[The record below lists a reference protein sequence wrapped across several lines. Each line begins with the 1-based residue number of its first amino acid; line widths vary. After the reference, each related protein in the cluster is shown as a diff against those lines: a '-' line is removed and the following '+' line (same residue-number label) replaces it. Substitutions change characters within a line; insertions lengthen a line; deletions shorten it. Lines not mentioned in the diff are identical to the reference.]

1 MNPYKD
7 MQESEKVLKK
17 LISEAKNSN
26 NSINRLKELNVII
39 KTINNYDEMLK
50 NKYYTDFFD
59 TMILSRMYQTLIK
72 SPQGEI
78 NINEFLLYY
87 DQDLRLGKEFIKTD
101 IVNFIK
107 GRQLDNSIKKG
118 NIFTDSS
125 EFWGEKLE
133 NLLKQIKTKIIW
145 NKKWN

>member
-1 MNPYKD
+1 MKIHKHI
-7 MQESEKVLKK
+7 QEAEKVLNT
-17 LISEAKNSN
+17 LS
-26 NSINRLKELNVII
+26 KELKTLNKTFVNKSDVNTLI
-39 KTINNYDEMLK
+39 KLLNSSEKMMQE
-50 NKYYTDFFD
+50 KYFTDYFD
-59 TMILSRMYQTLIK
+59 ILLLSRMYQSLIK
-72 SPQGEI
+72 SPEGEI

-101 IVNFIK
+101 IINFIK

-125 EFWGEKLE
+125 ELWGKKID

-145 NKKWN
+145 HKKWN